1 MTVDAT
7 NMATPLTR
15 GEFREEL
22 ERALAPLATKAEL
35 EPLATKAEL
44 EPLATKADLEQR
56 IAPLAT
62 KADLEQRIAPLATKA
77 ELEQRI
83 ASLATKEELA
93 RAIAPLATKAELVP
107 LATKVDLEIW
117 GGALL
122 ARIESG
128 EKRLV
133 ERITESINQAEQR
146 LLGELARHTRALFE
160 SMSTLVSPIDE
171 KYADLPGRVRR
182 LEGAVFESK
191 DR

>member
-1 MTVDAT
+1 MTIDVTD
-7 NMATPLTR
+7 MAAPLTR
-15 GEFREEL
+15 GEFQEEL
-22 ERALAPLATKAEL
+22 ARALA
-35 EPLATKAEL
+35 PLATKAEL

-62 KADLEQRIAPLATKA
+62 KAELEPLATKADLEQRIAPLATKA

-83 ASLATKEELA
+83 APLATKADLEQ
-93 RAIAPLATKAELVP
+93 RIAPLATKVEL
-107 LATKVDLEIW
+107 DLW

-146 LLGELARHTRALFE
+146 LLAELARHTRAMQEGL
-160 SMSTLVSPIDE
+160 SKQVTVIDE
-171 KYADLPGRVRR
+171 KYADLPGRVNR
-182 LEGAVFESK
+182 LEGAVFEPK
-191 DR
+191 QR